1 MRKRLLSILL
11 AGALLIS
18 MAACGDKSDGTVEKD
33 TAVETEQPEE
43 SAKADMEESS
53 EADGE
58 SKVINIWGWETYEQ
72 QKEEFDRFE
81 ELTGI
86 KVEMTMVESQDMPV
100 RIQTALASGADM
112 PDIVWVEMGVRGKML
127 ALDCWEDLEGAPYN
141 MDTSLVFDSMVPLGT
156 NEKGEFVGLDD
167 GPSMAGIAYKRDLA
181 KEYFGTDDPAE
192 MEKIF
197 TDWNVFIEK
206 GKEVKEKSGGSV
218 YMLPSLND
226 AMTMLKGQS
235 NIPFAEGD
243 VLQLDESLKGSF
255 DILIQMKDSG
265 IVDTMEMNSPSYYA
279 SIAEKNHI
287 FLPCAYW
294 GPRWVIDMN
303 DPDNKN
309 SWGLMVPPEGG
320 YGYGGTCWS
329 IPKTA
334 KNKEEA
340 WELLS
345 WLYLTREGG
354 EIRRDA
360 YNYTVPL
367 KELYDGEFYSAEN
380 PHFAGQDTL
389 KYFTSVIAP
398 SVTASRQV
406 YKYDSEIS
414 DAISLAVTTLNAEEP
429 GQMTADDL
437 VKIVEDDVLSKV
449 PTLST
454 K

>member
-1 MRKRLLSILL
+1 MRKKIISLLLVGTFIFSLTGCQTEENASQEKVAEGSIEET
-11 AGALLIS
+11 A
-18 MAACGDKSDGTVEKD
+18 KKED
-33 TAVETEQPEE
+33 TG
-43 SAKADMEESS
+43 
-53 EADGE
+53 EADKE
-58 SKVINIWGWETYEQ
+58 EKVINIWGWETYDQ
-72 QKEEFDRFE
+72 QKEEFDRFTE
-81 ELTGI
+81 ETGI
-86 KVEMTMVESQDMPV
+86 KVEMTMVDSQDMPV
-100 RIQTALASGADM
+100 RVQTALASGAEM
-112 PDIVWVEMGVRGKML
+112 PDIVWIEMGVRGKML
-127 ALDCWEDLEGAPYN
+127 ALDCWETLTEEPYN
-141 MDTSLVFDSMVPLGT
+141 LDTSLLFESMIPLGT

-167 GPSMAGIAYKRDLA
+167 GPSMAGLAYKRDLA
-181 KEYFGTDDPAE
+181 KEYFGTDNPEE

-197 TDWNVFIEK
+197 TDWDTFIEK
-206 GKEVKEKSGGSV
+206 GKEVKENSGGTV

-243 VLQLDESLKGSF
+243 TLQLDESLGGSF
-255 DILIQMKDSG
+255 ETLVEMKDAG
-265 IVDTMEMNSPSYYA
+265 IIDTMEMDSPAYYA

-294 GPRWVIDMN
+294 GPRWVIDIN
-303 DPDNKN
+303 DPENKN
-309 SWGLMVPPEGG
+309 MWGLMVPPEGG
-320 YGYGGTCWS
+320 YAYGGTCWS

-334 KNKEEA
+334 ENKEEA

-345 WLYLTREGG
+345 WLYLTKEGG

-389 KYFTSVIAP
+389 KYFTTVIAP
-398 SVTASRQV
+398 TVTASRQV

-414 DAISLAVTTLNAEEP
+414 DAISLAVTTLNAAEP
-429 GQMTADDL
+429 GTVTKDDL